1 MDEVKNYPPYLDYPK
16 PYKAEVSTNCIN
28 RKAFIGEIEKHY
40 CAPCKGQDGDLGGD
54 WCRSCVINSVLEKVR
69 EFPAA
74 DVVEVR
80 RGKWVHSEIE
90 DDDWGRIFH
99 EWTCSVC
106 DYSVAHNP
114 TGENYCPNCGA
125 EMNKDNGYCY
135 LGELKEGAGNE

>member
-16 PYKAEVSTNCIN
+16 PYKAEVSTDCIN

-74 DVVEVR
+74 DVAEVR
-80 RGKWVHSEIE
+80 HGRWRWVAYDANPKIGNWHCTYCNRIPKSFQKE
-90 DDDWGRIFH
+90 DF
-99 EWTCSVC
+99 
-106 DYSVAHNP
+106 
-114 TGENYCPNCGA
+114 CPNCGA
-125 EMNKDNGYCY
+125 KMDVEKV
-135 LGELKEGAGNE
+135 

>member
-1 MDEVKNYPPYLDYPK
+1 MND
-16 PYKAEVSTNCIN
+16 CIN

-40 CAPCKGQDGDLGGD
+40 CAPCKGQGGDLGGD

-74 DVVEVR
+74 DVMKVR
-80 RGKWVHSEIE
+80 HGKWVHSEIE

-106 DYSVAHNP
+106 GYSVAHNP

-125 EMNKDNGYCY
+125 EMNKDDGYCY

>member
-16 PYKAEVSTNCIN
+16 PYKAEVSTDCIN
-28 RKAFIGEIEKHY
+28 RKAFIGKIEKHY

-80 RGKWVHSEIE
+80 HGRWRWVAYDADPKIGNWHCTYCNRIPKSFQKE
-90 DDDWGRIFH
+90 DF
-99 EWTCSVC
+99 
-106 DYSVAHNP
+106 
-114 TGENYCPNCGA
+114 CPNCGA
-125 EMNKDNGYCY
+125 KMDVEDARKDDV
-135 LGELKEGAGNE
+135 LGQKED